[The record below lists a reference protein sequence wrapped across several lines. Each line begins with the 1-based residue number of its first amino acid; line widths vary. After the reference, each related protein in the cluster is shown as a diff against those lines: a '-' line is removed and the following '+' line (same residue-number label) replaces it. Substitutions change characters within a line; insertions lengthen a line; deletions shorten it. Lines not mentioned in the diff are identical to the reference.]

1 MFKLGKYVGISSF
14 ISNSELSVL
23 TTENFQIFLEF
34 HEKNK
39 DKKIIG
45 THSGAF
51 HADEVLSCTL
61 LKYTNEFHNS
71 VIVRSRNTEINKLTH
86 VLVDVGGVY
95 DPLTYRLDHH
105 QKEFKGKRNLT

>member
-1 MFKLGKYVGISSF
+1 M
-14 ISNSELSVL
+14 
-23 TTENFQIFLEF
+23 
-34 HEKNK
+34 
-39 DKKIIG
+39 IIG

-61 LKYTNEFHNS
+61 LKFTNEFHDS
-71 VIVRSRNTEINKLTH
+71 VIVRSRNTDINKLTH

-105 QKEFKGKRNLT
+105 QKEFKGTRNLT